1 MPVFSSVLVFFSLLN
16 VVLLQRTG
24 SGTNGNLRL
33 CVVEGRGSYKRAPKF
48 CPVLDAEDSG
58 AECVI
63 GTDRLDCLR
72 RIHKGTVDFGVFSP
86 EDLVAAQ
93 WANVDVLVTNELRM
107 RARPFERSVVAV
119 VNRKILPDSSTSVH
133 AVLRNTTLCHPG
145 VGVDDI
151 RPLSDTLSG
160 YLESLVLERSCDP
173 DLSLTENRVKSL
185 SEYFGKACKAGA
197 WLPDSTRDA
206 ELKRKYSSMCAAC
219 GNPSKCSAS
228 DVYWGNSG
236 ALACLGNGAGDVTW
250 AELDDVNS
258 YFALTPSTNPPSS
271 AADQFAYLC
280 RDGTWQ
286 DLNNNPEP
294 CVWLHRPW
302 PVIVAKKKAAEAVAS
317 LDRILTNTSI
327 TVDQHWRGALAA
339 LMEIHQAQ
347 PEKLQPPKAPLDYL
361 ARAKGFREA
370 YSQTGCDPPRFITL
384 CTTSFLAKAK
394 CEWLSEAGAVYG
406 IAPPLQCVVRKDM
419 QECMKSVSTGESDV
433 TVGNSDW
440 LVKGKRDLSIA
451 PVLHE
456 ATPIVEK
463 TSTVVA
469 YVRKDSEISSMVDLR
484 GKKAAFPRHDGAAWH
499 SVLRYI
505 TENQKITCSDLVG
518 EYFEEICAPGV
529 GDQNPGGKLKDCY
542 EEGEMDPLR
551 YLAEGKTDVAFVSIN
566 SFNLFKGMP
575 SMDASNIRPLCP
587 DENQMYCFISWSNVG
602 HVFAANNVTD
612 SRRHEIVNVMTKLDQ
627 LFGKHPPFHNPMF
640 SMYGAFNHE
649 MDVIFHNNT
658 KTLATDAMLAT
669 HPYDKIPLNFEREI
683 SKMTDFVCAYGVNM
697 TPSLFLLI
705 SLVVFVILR

>member
-1 MPVFSSVLVFFSLLN
+1 
-16 VVLLQRTG
+16 
-24 SGTNGNLRL
+24 
-33 CVVEGRGSYKRAPKF
+33 
-48 CPVLDAEDSG
+48 
-58 AECVI
+58 
-63 GTDRLDCLR
+63 
-72 RIHKGTVDFGVFSP
+72 
-86 EDLVAAQ
+86 
-93 WANVDVLVTNELRM
+93 M

-419 QECMKSVSTGESDV
+419 QECMKSVSIGESDV

-469 YVRKDSEISSMVDLR
+469 YVRKDSAISSMVDLR

-658 KTLATDAMLAT
+658 KTLATDAMLAM
-669 HPYDKIPLNFEREI
+669 HPYDKIPMNFEREI
-683 SKMTDFVCAYGVNM
+683 SKMTDFVCGYGVNM